1 MCSARLSIQL
11 RQLCSCLFH
20 SIVSRNFLDVRVYFQ
35 LQVLSILVIFI
46 LCSSVQAGLNCIDDI
61 YKVVTSYDKLAK
73 KVVATNMI

>member
-1 MCSARLSIQL
+1 
-11 RQLCSCLFH
+11 
-20 SIVSRNFLDVRVYFQ
+20 
-35 LQVLSILVIFI
+35 VLSILVIFI